1 MKNDWTDWLIPT
13 LCIILSFLIAS
24 ITTTVTLEKE
34 LQPYKELKKELNYV
48 KDSISIQHNTYKF
61 VIPKDTIINQTI
73 KIECVK

>member
-1 MKNDWTDWLIPT
+1 MKNDWIDWVILI
-13 LCIILSFLIAS
+13 LSMVLSFLVAS
-24 ITTTVTLEKE
+24 ITTAITLEKE

-48 KDSISIQHNTYKF
+48 KDSISIQHNTYQF